1 MAEIINQIPGY
12 EKGRVQRINA
22 TDEVSESFIVAQMA
36 ADLHKK
42 WNTSV
47 LCISL
52 DGHKEAIEIIAT
64 PRYVSYEDHAIL
76 SQQMR
81 IPSVEITKIDM
92 DFEKGIVTAKEIEMK
107 IKVNGCK
114 KYDTDR
120 GWVVVVYVDLVN
132 EGDKAELVWPEF
144 GKPYFQQITKTDDGV
159 KIARMILSR
168 KPYVADEGEALMN
181 LLQGLGTM

>member
-1 MAEIINQIPGY
+1 MKHITLIFVLTLATITAAAQSTNPLNY
-12 EKGRVQRINA
+12 SGRMYV
-22 TDEVSESFIVAQMA
+22 
-36 ADLHKK
+36 
-42 WNTSV
+42 
-47 LCISL
+47 
-52 DGHKEAIEIIAT
+52 EAIEIIAT

-92 DFEKGIVTAKEIEMK
+92 DFEKGIVIAKEIEMK

-144 GKPYFQQITKTDDGV
+144 GKPFFQQTTKTDEGV
-159 KIARMILSR
+159 KIARMVLSS
-168 KPYVADEGEALMN
+168 KPYVADESEALRDM
-181 LLQGLGTM
+181 LMGLGTM

>member
-1 MAEIINQIPGY
+1 MKQRFFILTIALLASFAAAAQSTNPLNY
-12 EKGRVQRINA
+12 SGRMYV
-22 TDEVSESFIVAQMA
+22 
-36 ADLHKK
+36 
-42 WNTSV
+42 
-47 LCISL
+47 
-52 DGHKEAIEIIAT
+52 EAIEIYAT
-64 PRYVSYEDHAIL
+64 PRYISYEDHAIV

-92 DFEKGIVTAKEIEMK
+92 DFEKGTVTVKDTEMK

-114 KYDTDR
+114 RYEADH
-120 GWVVVVYVDLVN
+120 GWTVVVYVDLVN
-132 EGDKAELVWPEF
+132 EGDKGELVWPEF

-168 KPYVADEGEALMN
+168 KPYVADESEALMN

>member
-1 MAEIINQIPGY
+1 MKRTILFVMLAIAGIQGY
-12 EKGRVQRINA
+12 AQSTNPLNYSGRMYV
-22 TDEVSESFIVAQMA
+22 
-36 ADLHKK
+36 
-42 WNTSV
+42 
-47 LCISL
+47 
-52 DGHKEAIEIIAT
+52 EAIEIIAT

-92 DFEKGIVTAKEIEMK
+92 DFEKGIVIAKEIEMK

-132 EGDKAELVWPEF
+132 EGDKAELAWPEF
-144 GKPYFQQITKTDDGV
+144 GKPYFQQITKTEDGV
-159 KIARMILSR
+159 KIARMVLSR
-168 KPYVADEGEALMN
+168 KPYVADESEALRDM
-181 LLQGLGTM
+181 LMGLGTM

>member
-1 MAEIINQIPGY
+1 MKHITLIFVLALATIIAAAQSTNPLNY
-12 EKGRVQRINA
+12 SGRMYV
-22 TDEVSESFIVAQMA
+22 
-36 ADLHKK
+36 
-42 WNTSV
+42 
-47 LCISL
+47 
-52 DGHKEAIEIIAT
+52 EAIEIIAT

-92 DFEKGIVTAKEIEMK
+92 DFEKGIVIAKEIEMK

-144 GKPYFQQITKTDDGV
+144 GKPFFQQITKTDDGV
-159 KIARMILSR
+159 KIARMVLSS
-168 KPYVADEGEALMN
+168 KPYVANEGEALRDM
-181 LLQGLGTM
+181 LMGLGTM

>member
-1 MAEIINQIPGY
+1 MKKSIITFILALASVFITAAQSTNPLNY
-12 EKGRVQRINA
+12 SGRMYV
-22 TDEVSESFIVAQMA
+22 
-36 ADLHKK
+36 
-42 WNTSV
+42 
-47 LCISL
+47 
-52 DGHKEAIEIIAT
+52 EAIEIIAT

-81 IPSVEITKIDM
+81 IPSVEIIKIDM
-92 DFEKGIVTAKEIEMK
+92 DFEKGIVIAKEIEMK

-144 GKPYFQQITKTDDGV
+144 GKPFFQQITKTDEGV
-159 KIARMILSR
+159 KIARMVLSS
-168 KPYVADEGEALMN
+168 KPYVADESEALRDM
-181 LLQGLGTM
+181 LMGLGTM

>member
-1 MAEIINQIPGY
+1 MMLAIAGIQGY
-12 EKGRVQRINA
+12 AQSTNPLNYSGRMYV
-22 TDEVSESFIVAQMA
+22 
-36 ADLHKK
+36 
-42 WNTSV
+42 
-47 LCISL
+47 
-52 DGHKEAIEIIAT
+52 EAIEIIQT

-81 IPSVEITKIDM
+81 IPSVQITKCEM
-92 DFEKGIVTAKEIEMK
+92 DFEKGNVTVDNKEMR
-107 IKVNGCK
+107 IKVNATK

-120 GWVVVVYVDLVN
+120 GWVVVIYTDLVD

-144 GKPYFQQITKTDDGV
+144 GKPYFQQITKVDNGV
-159 KIARMILSR
+159 NIARMVLTS

>member
-1 MAEIINQIPGY
+1 MKKSIITIILALVSCIAATAQSTNPLNY
-12 EKGRVQRINA
+12 SGRMYV
-22 TDEVSESFIVAQMA
+22 
-36 ADLHKK
+36 
-42 WNTSV
+42 
-47 LCISL
+47 
-52 DGHKEAIEIIAT
+52 EAIEIIQT

-81 IPSVEITKIDM
+81 IPSVQITKCEM
-92 DFEKGIVTAKEIEMK
+92 DFEKGTVTVDNKEMR
-107 IKVNGCK
+107 IKVNATK

-120 GWVVVVYVDLVN
+120 GWVVVIYTDLID

-144 GKPYFQQITKTDDGV
+144 GKPYFQQITKADNGV
-159 KIARMILSR
+159 NIARMVLTS

>member
-1 MAEIINQIPGY
+1 MKRTILIVMLALAGILGY
-12 EKGRVQRINA
+12 AQSTNPLNYSGRMYV
-22 TDEVSESFIVAQMA
+22 
-36 ADLHKK
+36 
-42 WNTSV
+42 
-47 LCISL
+47 
-52 DGHKEAIEIIAT
+52 EAIEIIAT

-92 DFEKGIVTAKEIEMK
+92 DFEKGIVIAKEIEMK

-132 EGDKAELVWPEF
+132 EGDKAELVWPEY
-144 GKPYFQQITKTDDGV
+144 GKPFFQQITKAEDGV
-159 KIARMILSR
+159 KIARMVLSR
-168 KPYVADEGEALMN
+168 KPYVADESEALMN

>member
-1 MAEIINQIPGY
+1 MKKIITTSILVLASFVFAAAQSINPLNY
-12 EKGRVQRINA
+12 SGRMYV
-22 TDEVSESFIVAQMA
+22 
-36 ADLHKK
+36 
-42 WNTSV
+42 
-47 LCISL
+47 
-52 DGHKEAIEIIAT
+52 EAIEIIQT

-81 IPSVEITKIDM
+81 IPSVQITKCEM
-92 DFEKGIVTAKEIEMK
+92 DFEKGTVTVDNKEMR
-107 IKVNGCK
+107 IKVNATK

-120 GWVVVVYVDLVN
+120 GWVVVIYTDLVD

-144 GKPYFQQITKTDDGV
+144 GKPYFQQITKADNGV
-159 KIARMILSR
+159 NIARMVLTS

>member
-1 MAEIINQIPGY
+1 MKRTILIVMLALAGILGY
-12 EKGRVQRINA
+12 AQSTNPLNYSGRMYV
-22 TDEVSESFIVAQMA
+22 
-36 ADLHKK
+36 
-42 WNTSV
+42 
-47 LCISL
+47 
-52 DGHKEAIEIIAT
+52 EAIEIIAT

-92 DFEKGIVTAKEIEMK
+92 DFEKGIVNAKEIEMK

-144 GKPYFQQITKTDDGV
+144 GKPYFQQITKTEDGV
-159 KIARMILSR
+159 KIARMVLSR
-168 KPYVADEGEALMN
+168 KPYVADESEALRNM
-181 LLQGLGTM
+181 LMGLGTM